1 MIVLDTN
8 IISEVMSPT
17 PSSAVVSWL
26 NGQDAADLFVTSIT
40 VAEICYGLH
49 ILPDGVRRRTLE
61 ARFEQFIETG
71 FEYRILDFDVA
82 AARAYGAVMGR
93 RKEIGRPMSVPDGQI
108 AAITQVNG
116 FALATRNTRD
126 FEELGLQLY
135 DPFETGGE

>member
-8 IISEVMSPT
+8 IISEVMSRT
-17 PSSAVVSWL
+17 PSSAVLDWL
-26 NGQDAADLFVTSIT
+26 NEQDASDLFLTTIT
-40 VAEICYGLH
+40 VAEICYGLCV
-49 ILPDGVRRRTLE
+49 LPDGARRQMLE
-61 ARFEQFIETG
+61 TRFEQFIATG

-93 RKEIGRPMSVPDGQI
+93 RRKIGRPISLPDGQI
-108 AAITQVNG
+108 AAITQANG

-135 DPFETGGE
+135 NPFEDAGD